1 MAASEKSPRYPPSG
15 HRPTCLSGNLI
26 RQIRRQKPITFVASA
41 IRSGKSIMTTSDS
54 VRDGLVIR
62 GSTLIRASTSER
74 ATSAA
79 DTAQGSGVRL
89 HQGDF
94 FDDLLAAFDGVF
106 EVTMFSLLMSFSLF
120 TDSGLTGQTCWP
132 GKNYRP
138 ILRRCWSS
146 RSTPFT
152 FSIML
157 RTSIST
163 SSLPFMVSL

>member
-62 GSTLIRASTSER
+62 GSTLIRASTSR
-74 ATSAA
+74 ARNVCQA

-106 EVTMFSLLMSFSLF
+106 QVTMFSLLMSFSLF

-132 GKNYRP
+132 GKITGRYCGGAGRVG
-138 ILRRCWSS
+138 RR
-146 RSTPFT
+146 RSP
-152 FSIML
+152 SQ
-157 RTSIST
+157 SC
-163 SSLPFMVSL
+163 